1 MTFMGNRGKKP
12 LVKRE
17 SKVKA
22 KLSWCRRMMCL
33 ARNLELKKKTECVFS
48 RSSAPFCINVAALA
62 WEV

>member
-17 SKVKA
+17 SKVKT

-33 ARNLELKKKTECVFS
+33 ARNLEGKKNGMRFS
-48 RSSAPFCINVAALA
+48 SSSAPFCINVAALA